1 MIHQANR
8 APAKRQIKRVS
19 ASSREGSKIKPKYA
33 AFAALDP
40 FFEVVQ
46 RGLSGL
52 VDGKHY
58 FDTIAENAIFEFR
71 YDIAGWPK
79 RIESRHDL
87 IDLYRA
93 YGDSIVLER
102 GDGLVVHRCDGGT
115 ILVLEYEV
123 HGRVVGSGAAYDN
136 RFVSIVT
143 LENRK
148 IVHWRDYMDS
158 LAAMRS
164 LSTKI

>member
-1 MIHQANR
+1 M
-8 APAKRQIKRVS
+8 
-19 ASSREGSKIKPKYA
+19 KPKYA
-33 AFAALDP
+33 AFSALDP

-52 VDGKHY
+52 VDGEHY

-71 YDIAGWPK
+71 YDIDGWPK
-79 RIESRHDL
+79 RIESRGDL

-93 YGDSIVLER
+93 YGDGIVLER

-164 LSTKI
+164 LSTKV

>member
-1 MIHQANR
+1 M
-8 APAKRQIKRVS
+8 
-19 ASSREGSKIKPKYA
+19 KPKYA

-79 RIESRHDL
+79 RIESRDDL

-158 LAAMRS
+158 LAAVRS
-164 LSTKI
+164 LSAKV

>member
-1 MIHQANR
+1 M
-8 APAKRQIKRVS
+8 
-19 ASSREGSKIKPKYA
+19 KPRYA

-46 RGLSGL
+46 RGLSGR

-79 RIESRHDL
+79 RIESRGDL

-115 ILVLEYEV
+115 ILMLEYQV
-123 HGRVVGSGAAYDN
+123 HGCAGDSDVGDRDVAPFWLATDDRRGPEKTAPA
-136 RFVSIVT
+136 RGSIGG
-143 LENRK
+143 
-148 IVHWRDYMDS
+148 
-158 LAAMRS
+158 
-164 LSTKI
+164 

>member
-1 MIHQANR
+1 MMN
-8 APAKRQIKRVS
+8 PN
-19 ASSREGSKIKPKYA
+19 YA

-46 RGLSGL
+46 RGLCGL

-58 FDTIAENAIFEFR
+58 FDTIAEKAIFEFR
-71 YDIAGWPK
+71 YDIDGWPK
-79 RIESRHDL
+79 RVESRDAL
-87 IDLYRA
+87 MALYRG

-102 GDGLVVHRCDGGT
+102 GDGLVVHRCDGET

-164 LSTKI
+164 LSAKAQSVDD